1 MNRTILFLASLP
13 LMAAVNASVVTKPAN
28 ASSLNSQRSRPIQL
42 ARLNV
47 CPEDNPSQFVH
58 AETDNFDVYICGGS
72 LPNIYIG
79 IPKNGRGEITLPLEY
94 AKGDTFVAVNDD
106 YRDNYRYVL
115 TRHQLAVVRN
125 GRTVFSQRATWTW

>member
-13 LMAAVNASVVTKPAN
+13 LMAATFASVVTKPAN
-28 ASSLNSQRSRPIQL
+28 ANSLNSQYF
-42 ARLNV
+42 NV

-58 AETDNFDVYICGGS
+58 AETDDFDVYICGGS

-79 IPKNGRGEITLPLEY
+79 ISKNGRGEITLPLEY
-94 AKGDTFVAVNDD
+94 ARGDTFVAVNDD
-106 YRDNYRYVL
+106 YRDRYRYVL

-125 GRTVFSQRATWTW
+125 GRTVFSQRATRTW